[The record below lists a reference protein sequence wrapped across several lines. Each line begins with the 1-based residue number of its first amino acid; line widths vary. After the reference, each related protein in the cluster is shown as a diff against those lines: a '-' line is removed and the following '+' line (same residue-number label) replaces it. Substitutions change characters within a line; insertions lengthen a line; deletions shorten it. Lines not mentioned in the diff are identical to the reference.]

1 MMRRLADDLVL
12 SLKDQIRTLRYSLR
26 SEAEAPGSALPEAYR
41 NVDFGP
47 LGTVGAMIGT
57 PVIRMADGLF
67 TQVEHVTLG
76 LLEGPPAR
84 TVFPRPVTDYFGRGE
99 DKPAFTQD
107 LYRESKALLRRHGAR
122 QALVSEHSMEDLR
135 NEIGA
140 RHRDLIGTALARRQ
154 SAASDERDD
163 STVKL
168 CAAIAAGFARVRP
181 IQKLDLL
188 GTPDLARHL
197 MIAPNCYCGLVLGLS
212 IAIAT
217 TRPQARDLDSL
228 ELIESAD
235 AVVDA
240 RFDRFKV
247 ALDGK
252 DAVMGLAREFETVLP
267 FLP

>member
-1 MMRRLADDLVL
+1 MRRLADDLVL

-26 SEAEAPGSALPEAYR
+26 SEAETPGSALPEAYR

-84 TVFPRPVTDYFGRGE
+84 TVFPRPVTDYFGRGDE
-99 DKPAFTQD
+99 KPAFTHD
-107 LYRESKALLRRHGAR
+107 VYRELKALLRRYGAR
-122 QALVSEHSMEDLR
+122 QALVSEHAIEDLR
-135 NEIGA
+135 NEIA
-140 RHRDLIGTALARRQ
+140 TRHRDLIALAIARRQ
-154 SAASDERDD
+154 QTSTTARDEAV
-163 STVKL
+163 VKL
-168 CAAIAAGFARVRP
+168 CAAIAAGFTRVRP
-181 IQKLDLL
+181 IQKLDLM
-188 GTPDLARHL
+188 GSSSMARHL
-197 MIAPNCYCGLVLGLS
+197 MIAPNCYCGLVFGLS
-212 IAIAT
+212 VAIAT
-217 TRPQARDLDSL
+217 TRPEARELDSL

-240 RFDRFKV
+240 RFDRFKI
-247 ALDGK
+247 ALDAK
-252 DAVMGLAREFETVLP
+252 DAVTALAREFEAVLP